1 MEKLFPFI
9 KDRKKGGWRAPMN
22 DSGELV
28 GYNDLARVSFGIR
41 TVHYLVRETIQNSLD
56 ARRDD
61 AEGAVIVSFQMFD
74 IPREKF
80 PGREDFQN
88 ILERCFLS
96 NRDDKKCR
104 EAFARALEVIKAKR
118 LSVLRISDF
127 RTRGLEGALQG
138 EKGSLWSGLVKEQ
151 GFSVQKE
158 KDAGGSFGIGKAV
171 VYSCSELR
179 TAFFASMDKD
189 GVESYTGVAKLVSY
203 EDAEDRW
210 TTGTVYY
217 SDENKK
223 ALIDIFAMDPAFRRR
238 TSGTDIFVMGL
249 LPIEGLEQEMIRAVL
264 DNFLLAIW
272 LGNLEVEI
280 GGQRITKG
288 SIALYAEGLPVEKP
302 AGGSHHKEYYEE
314 NRMIQRYAR
323 MLLGEDEAMQ
333 KVELEAAEYGAKYGF
348 PDGAATL
355 FLTRGEGLNRRIL
368 MSRHIGMKLFE
379 QKGFPSGIDFTGI
392 FLIRENAM
400 GQAFRRIEVPS
411 HDAWEPG
418 VLQDAAQEKR
428 AKEMYAGLRKYL
440 KEKVRACL
448 QTEDESGV
456 DAFGAGDFLPD
467 VEEEAVRSSLAERR
481 GKRRETLGCRI
492 KKVKK
497 KKDVA
502 TATRLAPLHARSLCL
517 ACEKGRYRLG
527 FIAPRKAERVRLEL
541 FLAGEQASAPV
552 RLLAA
557 SLSGRARAK
566 LEKFEGNVVYLQS
579 VAKGAKIFLDYTID
593 YHDYCLL
600 EVKYIEDARESGA
613 VPAAGKDE

>member
-1 MEKLFPFI
+1 MFPFM
-9 KDRKKGGWRAPMN
+9 DRKKGGWRAPAN

-61 AEGAVIVSFQMFD
+61 AEGAVLVSFQAFD

-80 PGREDFQN
+80 PGREEFQD

-96 NRDDKKCR
+96 NRDDKKCCD
-104 EAFARALEVIKAKR
+104 AFRRAADVLKAER
-118 LSVLRISDF
+118 LPVLRISDF
-127 RTRGLEGALQG
+127 RTRGLEGALAG

-158 KDAGGSFGIGKAV
+158 GDAGGSFGIGKAV

-179 TAFFASMDKD
+179 TAFFASIDKD

-203 EDAEDRW
+203 RDAEKRW

-223 ALIDIFAMDPAFRRR
+223 ALLDIFELDPDFRRR

-249 LPIEGLEQEMIRAVL
+249 VPIEDMEREMIRAVL

-272 LGNLEVEI
+272 QDNLEVEI
-280 GGQRITKG
+280 GDHRITKTSLG
-288 SIALYAEGLPVEKP
+288 LYAESLPVEKT
-302 AGGSHHKEYYEE
+302 AGSPHHKEYYEE

-323 MLLGEDEAMQ
+323 MLLGEDEATQ
-333 KVELEAAEYGAKYGF
+333 QIELDAEEYGAKYGF

-400 GQAFRRIEVPS
+400 GRAFRRLEVPS
-411 HDAWEPG
+411 HDAWEPS
-418 VLQDAAQEKR
+418 VLQDAAQEKQ
-428 AKEMYAGLRKYL
+428 AKEMYASLKRYL
-440 KEKVRACL
+440 KEKVR
-448 QTEDESGV
+448 
-456 DAFGAGDFLPD
+456 
-467 VEEEAVRSSLAERR
+467 ERLMS
-481 GKRRETLGCRI
+481 E
-492 KKVKK
+492 

-502 TATRLAPLHARSLCL
+502 TATRLSPLHLRSVCL
-517 ACEKGRYRLG
+517 DRAAGRYRLSL
-527 FIAPRKAERVRLEL
+527 IAPRKAQRVRLEL
-541 FLAGEQASAPV
+541 FLAGGETAMPI
-552 RLLAA
+552 RLLEV
-557 SLSGRARAK
+557 SLSGRARAR
-566 LEKFEGNVVYLQS
+566 LEKFEGNAIVLEN
-579 VAKGAKIFLDYTID
+579 VAKGAKLFVDYVMD
-593 YHDYCLL
+593 YRDYCLL
-600 EVKYIEDARESGA
+600 EVKYVEDAKELGA
-613 VPAAGKDE
+613 VSAAGEDE

>member
-1 MEKLFPFI
+1 MEKLFPFM
-9 KDRKKGGWRAPMN
+9 DRKKGGWRAPLN

-61 AEGAVIVSFQMFD
+61 AEGAVIVSFQSFD
-74 IPREKF
+74 IPRERF

-88 ILERCFLS
+88 ILQQCFLS
-96 NRDDKKCR
+96 NQDDRKCR
-104 EAFARALEVIKAKR
+104 EVFQRALDVIKAER
-118 LSVLRISDF
+118 LPVLRISDF
-127 RTRGLEGALQG
+127 RTRGLEGALAG
-138 EKGSLWSGLVKEQ
+138 EKGSLWSGLIKEQ

-158 KDAGGSFGIGKAV
+158 NDAGGSFGIGKAV

-203 EDAEDRW
+203 KDAEERW

-223 ALIDIFAMDPAFRRR
+223 ALLDIFEMDPAFRRR

-249 LPIEGLEQEMIRAVL
+249 VPIEDMEQEMIRAVL

-280 GGQRITKG
+280 GAHRITKT
-288 SIALYAEGLPVEKP
+288 SIGLFAESLPVEKT
-302 AGGSHHKEYYEE
+302 AGSPHHKEYYEE
-314 NRMIQRYAR
+314 NRMIQRHAR
-323 MLLGEDEAMQ
+323 MLLGEDEATQ
-333 KVELEAAEYGAKYGF
+333 RIELAAADYGAKYGF

-392 FLIRENAM
+392 FLIKENAM
-400 GQAFRRIEVPS
+400 GQAFRRMEVPA

-418 VLQDAAQEKR
+418 VLQDAAQAKQ
-428 AKEMYAGLRKYL
+428 AKEMYAGLKRYL
-440 KEKVRACL
+440 KEKVREHLA
-448 QTEDESGV
+448 TEEERGV

-467 VEEEAVRSSLAERR
+467 TEAAGVRRALAARKGRQKESLMSRVERV
-481 GKRRETLGCRI
+481 T
-492 KKVKK
+492 KK
-497 KKDVA
+497 KEA
-502 TATRLAPLHARSLCL
+502 ATRLSPFHMRSLCV
-517 ACEKGRYRLG
+517 EREEGRYRLSL
-527 FIAPRKAERVRLEL
+527 IAPRKAERVRLEL
-541 FLAGEQASAPV
+541 FLAGEQASMPV
-552 RLLAA
+552 HLLAA
-557 SLSGRARAK
+557 SLSGRARAR
-566 LEKFEGNVVYLQS
+566 LETFDGNVIVLQG
-579 VAKGAKIFLDYTID
+579 VAKGAKIFVDYTMD
-593 YHDYCLL
+593 YRDYCLM
-600 EVKYIEDARESGA
+600 EVKYVEDARAPGA
-613 VPAAGKDE
+613 VSAAGEDE

>member
-1 MEKLFPFI
+1 MEKLFPFM
-9 KDRKKGGWRAPMN
+9 DRKKGGWRAPAN

-61 AEGAVIVSFQMFD
+61 AEGAVLVSFQAFD

-80 PGREDFQN
+80 PGRDDFQE

-96 NRDDKKCR
+96 NQDDKKCR
-104 EAFARALEVIKAKR
+104 EAFQRALDVLKAER
-118 LSVLRISDF
+118 IAVLRISDF
-127 RTRGLEGALQG
+127 RTRGLEGALAG

-158 KDAGGSFGIGKAV
+158 NDAGGSFGIGKAV

-189 GVESYTGVAKLVSY
+189 AVESYTGVAKLVSY
-203 EDAEDRW
+203 KDAKERW

-223 ALIDIFAMDPAFRRR
+223 ALLDIFELDPAFRRR
-238 TSGTDIFVMGL
+238 TSGTDIFIMGL
-249 LPIEGLEQEMIRAVL
+249 VPIEDMEQEMIRAVL

-280 GGQRITKG
+280 GDHRITKTSLG
-288 SIALYAEGLPVEKP
+288 LFADSLPVEKT
-302 AGGSHHKEYYEE
+302 AGSPHHKEYYEE

-333 KVELEAAEYGAKYGF
+333 RIELAASEYGAKYGF

-392 FLIRENAM
+392 FIIKENAM
-400 GQAFRRIEVPS
+400 GQAFRRMEVPA

-418 VLQDAAQEKR
+418 VLQDAAQEKK
-428 AKEMYAGLRKYL
+428 AKEMYAGLKRYL
-440 KEKVRACL
+440 KEKVRERLLA
-448 QTEDESGV
+448 EEERGV

-467 VEEEAVRSSLAERR
+467 LEDEAVRRSLAARR
-481 GKRRETLGCRI
+481 GARKENLLSCI
-492 KKVKK
+492 EKVKK

-502 TATRLAPLHARSLCL
+502 SVTRLSPLHMRSLCIER
-517 ACEKGRYRLG
+517 EKGRYRLSL
-527 FIAPRKAERVRLEL
+527 IAPRKAQRVRLAF
-541 FLAGEQASAPV
+541 FLAGEQASVPV
-552 RLLAA
+552 KLLDV
-557 SLSGRARAK
+557 SLSGRARAR
-566 LEKFEGNVVYLQS
+566 LEKFEGNVVALQN
-579 VAKGAKIFLDYTID
+579 VAKGAKLFIDYTMD
-593 YHDYCLL
+593 YRDYCLM
-600 EVKYIEDARESGA
+600 EVKYVEDSRASGA
-613 VPAAGKDE
+613 VSAAGEDE

>member
-1 MEKLFPFI
+1 M
-9 KDRKKGGWRAPMN
+9 DRKKGGWRAPAN

-56 ARRDD
+56 ARRED
-61 AEGAVIVSFQMFD
+61 AEGAVLVSFQSFS

-96 NRDDKKCR
+96 NREDKKCR
-104 EAFARALEVIKAKR
+104 EAFERAADVLRAERIA
-118 LSVLRISDF
+118 VLRISDF
-127 RTRGLEGALQG
+127 RTRGLEGALAG

-158 KDAGGSFGIGKAV
+158 NDAGGSFGIGKAV

-189 GVESYTGVAKLVSY
+189 AVESYTGVAKLVSY
-203 EDAEDRW
+203 KDAGERW

-223 ALIDIFAMDPAFRRR
+223 ALLDIFTLDPAFRRR

-249 LPIEGLEQEMIRAVL
+249 VPIEGLEQEMIRAVL

-280 GGQRITKG
+280 GDHRITKTSLG
-288 SIALYAEGLPVEKP
+288 LYADSLPVEKT
-302 AGGSHHKEYYEE
+302 AGSSHHKEYYEE
-314 NRMIQRYAR
+314 NRMIQRY
-323 MLLGEDEAMQ
+323 
-333 KVELEAAEYGAKYGF
+333 
-348 PDGAATL
+348 AATL

-418 VLQDAAQEKR
+418 VLQDAAEEKQ
-428 AKEMYAGLRKYL
+428 AKEMYLGLKRYL
-440 KEKVRACL
+440 KEKVRERLMA
-448 QTEDESGV
+448 EEERGV

-467 VEEEAVRSSLAERR
+467 LEDAAVRRALAARK
-481 GKRRETLGCRI
+481 GKRREELQSGVE
-492 KKVKK
+492 KVRKK
-497 KKDVA
+497 KA
-502 TATRLAPLHARSLCL
+502 AASRLSPFHMRSFCVER
-517 ACEKGRYRLG
+517 EKGRYRLSL
-527 FIAPRKAERVRLEL
+527 IAPRKAERVRLEL
-541 FLAGEQASAPV
+541 FLAGEQTDVPV
-552 RLLAA
+552 KLLAA

-566 LEKFEGNVVYLQS
+566 LARFEKNVIELQN
-579 VAKGAKIFLDYTID
+579 VAKGAKLFVDYTMD
-593 YHDYCLL
+593 YRDYCLM
-600 EVKYIEDARESGA
+600 EVKYVENPGASGA
-613 VPAAGKDE
+613 VSAAGEDE

>member
-1 MEKLFPFI
+1 MEKLFPFM
-9 KDRKKGGWRAPMN
+9 DRKKGGWRAPAN

-61 AEGAVIVSFQMFD
+61 AEGAVLVSFQSFD
-74 IPREKF
+74 IPRERF

-104 EAFARALEVIKAKR
+104 EAFERAADVLKAER
-118 LSVLRISDF
+118 IAVLRISDF
-127 RTRGLEGALQG
+127 RTRGLEGALAG

-158 KDAGGSFGIGKAV
+158 ENAGGSFGIGKAV

-179 TAFFASMDKD
+179 TAFFASLDKD

-203 EDAEDRW
+203 RDEKDRW

-223 ALIDIFAMDPAFRRR
+223 ALLDIFTLDPAFRRR
-238 TSGTDIFVMGL
+238 TSGTDIFIMGL
-249 LPIEGLEQEMIRAVL
+249 VPIEGLEQEMIRAVL

-280 GGQRITKG
+280 GDHRITKTSLG
-288 SIALYAEGLPVEKP
+288 LYADSLPVEKT
-302 AGGSHHKEYYEE
+302 AGSPHHKEYYEE

-323 MLLGEDEAMQ
+323 MLLGEDEATQ
-333 KVELEAAEYGAKYGF
+333 RIELRAAEYGAKYGF

-392 FLIRENAM
+392 FLIKENAM

-418 VLQDAAQEKR
+418 VLQDAAEEKQ
-428 AKEMYAGLRKYL
+428 AKEMYLGLKRYL
-440 KEKVRACL
+440 KEKVRERLMA
-448 QTEDESGV
+448 EEERGV

-467 VEEEAVRSSLAERR
+467 LEDAVVRRALAARKGGRKEELQSGVEKIR
-481 GKRRETLGCRI
+481 
-492 KKVKK
+492 KK
-497 KKDVA
+497 KA
-502 TATRLAPLHARSLCL
+502 AASRLSPLHMRSFCVER
-517 ACEKGRYRLG
+517 EKGRYRLSL
-527 FIAPRKAERVRLEL
+527 IAPRKVERVRLEL
-541 FLAGEQASAPV
+541 FLAGEQTDVPV
-552 RLLAA
+552 KLLAA

-566 LEKFEGNVVYLQS
+566 LVKFEKNVIELQS
-579 VAKGAKIFLDYTID
+579 VAKGAKLFVDYTMD
-593 YHDYCLL
+593 YRDYCLM
-600 EVKYIEDARESGA
+600 EVKYVEDPGASGA
-613 VPAAGKDE
+613 VSAAGEDE

>member
-1 MEKLFPFI
+1 MEKLFPFM
-9 KDRKKGGWRAPMN
+9 DRKKGGWRAPAN

-61 AEGAVIVSFQMFD
+61 AEGAVLVSFQAFD

-80 PGREDFQN
+80 PGRDDFQG

-96 NRDDKKCR
+96 NQDDKKCR
-104 EAFARALEVIKAKR
+104 EAFQRALDVLKAER
-118 LSVLRISDF
+118 IAVLRISDF
-127 RTRGLEGALQG
+127 RTRGLEGALAG

-158 KDAGGSFGIGKAV
+158 NDAGGSFGIGKAV

-189 GVESYTGVAKLVSY
+189 AVESYTGVAKLVSY
-203 EDAEDRW
+203 KDAKERW

-223 ALIDIFAMDPAFRRR
+223 ALLDIFELDPAFRRR
-238 TSGTDIFVMGL
+238 TSGTDIFIMGL
-249 LPIEGLEQEMIRAVL
+249 VPIEDMEQEMIRAVL

-280 GGQRITKG
+280 GDHRITKTSLG
-288 SIALYAEGLPVEKP
+288 LFADSLPVEKT
-302 AGGSHHKEYYEE
+302 AGSPHHKEYYEE

-333 KVELEAAEYGAKYGF
+333 RIELAASEYGAKYGF

-392 FLIRENAM
+392 FIIKENAM
-400 GQAFRRIEVPS
+400 GQAFRRMEVPA

-418 VLQDAAQEKR
+418 VLQDAAQEKK
-428 AKEMYAGLRKYL
+428 AKEMYAGLKRYL
-440 KEKVRACL
+440 KEKVRERLLA
-448 QTEDESGV
+448 EEERGV

-467 VEEEAVRSSLAERR
+467 LEDEAVRRSLAARR
-481 GKRRETLGCRI
+481 GARKENLLSCI
-492 KKVKK
+492 EKVKK

-502 TATRLAPLHARSLCL
+502 SVTRLSPLHMRSLCIER
-517 ACEKGRYRLG
+517 EKGRYRLSL
-527 FIAPRKAERVRLEL
+527 IAPRKAQRVRLAF
-541 FLAGEQASAPV
+541 FLAGEQASVPV
-552 RLLAA
+552 KLLDV
-557 SLSGRARAK
+557 SLSGRARAR
-566 LEKFEGNVVYLQS
+566 LEKFEGNVVALQN
-579 VAKGAKIFLDYTID
+579 VAKGAKLFIDYTMD
-593 YHDYCLL
+593 YRDYCLM
-600 EVKYIEDARESGA
+600 EVKYVEDSRASGA
-613 VPAAGKDE
+613 VSAAGEDE

>member
-1 MEKLFPFI
+1 
-9 KDRKKGGWRAPMN
+9 
-22 DSGELV
+22 
-28 GYNDLARVSFGIR
+28 
-41 TVHYLVRETIQNSLD
+41 
-56 ARRDD
+56 
-61 AEGAVIVSFQMFD
+61 
-74 IPREKF
+74 
-80 PGREDFQN
+80 
-88 ILERCFLS
+88 
-96 NRDDKKCR
+96 
-104 EAFARALEVIKAKR
+104 
-118 LSVLRISDF
+118 
-127 RTRGLEGALQG
+127 
-138 EKGSLWSGLVKEQ
+138 
-151 GFSVQKE
+151 
-158 KDAGGSFGIGKAV
+158 
-171 VYSCSELR
+171 
-179 TAFFASMDKD
+179 
-189 GVESYTGVAKLVSY
+189 
-203 EDAEDRW
+203 
-210 TTGTVYY
+210 
-217 SDENKK
+217 
-223 ALIDIFAMDPAFRRR
+223 
-238 TSGTDIFVMGL
+238 
-249 LPIEGLEQEMIRAVL
+249 
-264 DNFLLAIW
+264 
-272 LGNLEVEI
+272 
-280 GGQRITKG
+280 
-288 SIALYAEGLPVEKP
+288 
-302 AGGSHHKEYYEE
+302 
-314 NRMIQRYAR
+314 MIQRYAR

-392 FLIRENAM
+392 FLIKENAM

-467 VEEEAVRSSLAERR
+467 VEEEAVRSSLAECR

-517 ACEKGRYRLG
+517 ACEKGRYRLS

-552 RLLAA
+552 RLLTA

-566 LEKFEGNVVYLQS
+566 LEKFEGNAVYLQS

-600 EVKYIEDARESGA
+600 EVKYIEDARKSGA

>member
-1 MEKLFPFI
+1 M
-9 KDRKKGGWRAPMN
+9 DRKKGGWRAPAN

-61 AEGAVIVSFQMFD
+61 AEGAVLVSFQAFD

-80 PGREDFQN
+80 PGREEFQD

-96 NRDDKKCR
+96 NRDDKKCCD
-104 EAFARALEVIKAKR
+104 AFRRAADVLKAER
-118 LSVLRISDF
+118 LPVLRISDF
-127 RTRGLEGALQG
+127 RTRGLEGALAG

-158 KDAGGSFGIGKAV
+158 GDAGGSFGIGKAV

-179 TAFFASMDKD
+179 TAFFASIDKD

-203 EDAEDRW
+203 RDAEKRW

-223 ALIDIFAMDPAFRRR
+223 ALLDIFELDPDFRRR

-249 LPIEGLEQEMIRAVL
+249 VPIEDMEREMIRAVL

-272 LGNLEVEI
+272 QDNLEVEI
-280 GGQRITKG
+280 GDHRITKTSLG
-288 SIALYAEGLPVEKP
+288 LYAESLPVEKT
-302 AGGSHHKEYYEE
+302 AGSPHHKEYYEE

-323 MLLGEDEAMQ
+323 MLLGEDEATQ
-333 KVELEAAEYGAKYGF
+333 QIELDAEEYGAKYGF

-400 GQAFRRIEVPS
+400 GRAFRRLEVPS
-411 HDAWEPG
+411 HDAWEPS
-418 VLQDAAQEKR
+418 VLQDAAQEKQ
-428 AKEMYAGLRKYL
+428 AKEMYASLKRYL
-440 KEKVRACL
+440 KEKVRERL
-448 QTEDESGV
+448 MSEEERGV
-456 DAFGAGDFLPD
+456 DAIGAGDFLPD
-467 VEEEAVRSSLAERR
+467 LEEEGVRRTLAARKGTPGEELR
-481 GKRRETLGCRI
+481 GRVE
-492 KKVKK
+492 KVKK

-502 TATRLAPLHARSLCL
+502 TATRLSPLHLRSVCL
-517 ACEKGRYRLG
+517 DRAAGRYRLSL
-527 FIAPRKAERVRLEL
+527 IAPRKAPRVRLEL
-541 FLAGEQASAPV
+541 FLAGGETAMPI
-552 RLLAA
+552 RLLEV
-557 SLSGRARAK
+557 SLSGRARAG
-566 LEKFEGNVVYLQS
+566 LEKFEGNAIVLEN
-579 VAKGAKIFLDYTID
+579 VAKGAKLFVDYVMD
-593 YHDYCLL
+593 YRDYCLL
-600 EVKYIEDARESGA
+600 EVKYVEDAKELGA
-613 VPAAGKDE
+613 VSAAGEDE